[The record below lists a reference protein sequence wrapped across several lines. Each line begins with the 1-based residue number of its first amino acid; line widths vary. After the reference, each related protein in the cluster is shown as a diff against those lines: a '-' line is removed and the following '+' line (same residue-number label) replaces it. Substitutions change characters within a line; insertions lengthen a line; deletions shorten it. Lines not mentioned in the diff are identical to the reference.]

1 MHHLLCEVECFEDE
15 LDLVCKRVVSSSCVA
30 AASPGA
36 AALGFMASIAAACSG
51 PMNATHW
58 LIASDKFVGASCR
71 VAVCGREGVALKLD
85 PMGKV
90 ISLHVAS
97 KAILTHLV
105 IEELAL
111 IITFP
116 SVVAIPHLVA

>member
-1 MHHLLCEVECFEDE
+1 MHHLLCEDGYFEDE
-15 LDLVCKRVVSSSCVA
+15 LDLVCRRVVSSSCVA

-36 AALGFMASIAAACSG
+36 AALGFMASIVAACSG
-51 PMNATHW
+51 PKNATHW
-58 LIASDKFVGASCR
+58 LIASFRFVGARCR
-71 VAVCGREGVALKLD
+71 VAECGWEGVALELV
-85 PMGKV
+85 PIGNV

-97 KAILTHLV
+97 RAVLTHLV